1 MAGKRATDVRGEQ
14 DRRVPGGP
22 GRDRARGQGSDIAD
36 AWNDRYFFASYTR
49 KPLEKCLLDSPA
61 ASGTAD
67 QLMASL
73 VRAFEVFVHDVP
85 EWEPKR

>member
-1 MAGKRATDVRGEQ
+1 MYAANKIAACLLDQGVTERAAKTAGR
-14 DRRVPGGP
+14 
-22 GRDRARGQGSDIAD
+22 DIAD
-36 AWNDRYFFASYTR
+36 AWNDRYFFTSYTR

-61 ASGTAD
+61 MNCTAD
-67 QLMASL
+67 QLMATL